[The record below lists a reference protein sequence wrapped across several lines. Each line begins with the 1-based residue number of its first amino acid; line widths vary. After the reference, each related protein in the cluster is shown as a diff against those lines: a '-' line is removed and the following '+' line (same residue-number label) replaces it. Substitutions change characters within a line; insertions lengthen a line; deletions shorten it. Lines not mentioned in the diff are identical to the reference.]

1 MYLRDFIAYV
11 SRVCEWTGVLS
22 AAAALARDLFALQGK
37 SILVECHTAY
47 PPQSG
52 GRCPEMQ
59 SRSMTPKAQRA
70 CLFSEHCCP

>member
-1 MYLRDFIAYV
+1 MHLRAFVAYV
-11 SRVCEWTGVLS
+11 SRVCQWTGVLS
-22 AAAALARDLFALQGK
+22 AAAALARDLLALQGRT
-37 SILVECHTAY
+37 ILVEFYTAY

-52 GRCPEMQ
+52 GRCPEIK